1 MSDRYERQT
10 ARMTHMEERVP
21 AKRANQKLIIEGEG
35 DSRKTQGRQKEEQK
49 MKKGYHKA
57 R

>member
-1 MSDRYERQT
+1 
-10 ARMTHMEERVP
+10 MEEMVP
-21 AKRANQKLIIEGEG
+21 AQRENQKLIIEDEG
-35 DSRKTQGRQKEEQK
+35 DSRKTQGRKKEEQK